1 MRISTSLIAAA
12 VAGGTISLALQA
24 SDDQNLVALPPVS
37 PSSSPTASSGESA
50 APPSA
55 EGEQQPSATAKP
67 TNNEG
72 TTAKPQQS
80 TPKPTEQAPSQP
92 VTKTVSSDPINY
104 KYGVVQIELTATD
117 GKITNV
123 SVLQGDVSYGRDA
136 AYEALI
142 QATIQVQGTNYG
154 NVSGATFTTEAFK
167 QAISNA
173 LAKL

>member
-12 VAGGTISLALQA
+12 VAGGTISLSLQA
-24 SDDQNLVALPPVS
+24 SEDQNLVALPPVS
-37 PSSSPTASSGESA
+37 PNGSPTASSGEST

-55 EGEQQPSATAKP
+55 EGEQQPSETTKP
-67 TNNEG
+67 TNSEG
-72 TTAKPQQS
+72 TPAQPQQS
-80 TPKPTEQAPSQP
+80 SPKPTEQAPSQP

-167 QAISNA
+167 QAVSNA

>member
-24 SDDQNLVALPPVS
+24 SEDQNLVALPPVS
-37 PSSSPTASSGESA
+37 PSSSPTASSGELT

-55 EGEQQPSATAKP
+55 ESEQQPSETTKP
-67 TNNEG
+67 TNSEG
-72 TTAKPQQS
+72 TPAQPQQS
-80 TPKPTEQAPSQP
+80 SQKPTEQAPSQP

-104 KYGVVQIELTATD
+104 KYGVVQIQLTATD
-117 GKITNV
+117 GKITDV
-123 SVLQGDVSYGRDA
+123 SVIQGDVSYGRDA

-167 QAISNA
+167 QAVSNA